1 MQLHIHPDNPQ
12 DRNINTVVE
21 ELQNGGII
29 VFPTDT
35 VYALG
40 CSLFD
45 HKAVTRIARLKNIK
59 PEKAKFSILVN
70 SLSNLSEY
78 AKPIDNNLFRLMKS
92 VLPGP
97 YTFILTASSN
107 VPKIFETRKKTIGI
121 RYPDNNIVQH
131 IIEKLGHPIVS
142 TSLHSDADDYL
153 EYIVDPELIH
163 DKFEKLVDIVING
176 GWGGIEPSTVIDCS
190 NDELEIIREGKG
202 PVDFIV

>member
-1 MQLHIHPDNPQ
+1 MLLHIHPENPQ
-12 DRNINTVVE
+12 ERNIKTVVDT
-21 ELQNGGII
+21 LQSGGII

-59 PEKAKFSILVN
+59 PDKAKFSILVH

-97 YTFILTASSN
+97 YTFILSASSN

-121 RYPDNNIVQH
+121 RYPDNIIVQQ

-153 EYIVDPELIH
+153 DYIVDPELIH
-163 DKFEKLVDIVING
+163 DKYEKLVDLVISG

-202 PVDFIV
+202 SVDFLD

>member
-1 MQLHIHPDNPQ
+1 MLLHIHPDNPQ
-12 DRNINTVVE
+12 ERNIKTVVE
-21 ELQNGGII
+21 TLEQGGII

-40 CSLFD
+40 CSLLN

-59 PEKAKFSILVN
+59 PDKAKFSILVN
-70 SLSNLSEY
+70 SLSHLSQY
-78 AKPIDNNLFRLMKS
+78 AKPIENNLFRLMKS

-97 YTFILTASSN
+97 YTFILSASSN

-121 RYPDNNIVQH
+121 RYPENNIVQQ
-131 IIEKLGHPIVS
+131 IIEQLGHPIVS

-153 EYIVDPELIH
+153 EYIVDPELIY
-163 DKFEKLVDIVING
+163 EKYEKQVDIVISG

-190 NDELEIIREGKG
+190 GDALEIIREGKG
-202 PVDFIV
+202 SVDFM